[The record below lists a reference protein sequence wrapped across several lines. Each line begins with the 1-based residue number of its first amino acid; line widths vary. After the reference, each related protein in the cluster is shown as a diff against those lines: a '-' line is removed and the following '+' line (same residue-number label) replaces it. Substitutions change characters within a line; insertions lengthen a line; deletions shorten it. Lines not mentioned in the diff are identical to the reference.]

1 MDRSIP
7 TVGIEF
13 GSARYS
19 AVLVPY
25 YIAGFYQLV
34 LHGARIYSCTG
45 TVLVECAHLHESDL
59 STFDL
64 KLQYWYHRTS
74 TTGSYQLSCTSTA

>member
-1 MDRSIP
+1 MFLSDS
-7 TVGIEF
+7 EF
-13 GSARYS
+13 FCLRHETILGHDLYANTCTM
-19 AVLVPY
+19 V
-25 YIAGFYQLV
+25 V

-74 TTGSYQLSCTSTA
+74 TTGSYQLSCTSSA

>member
-1 MDRSIP
+1 M
-7 TVGIEF
+7 
-13 GSARYS
+13 
-19 AVLVPY
+19 
-25 YIAGFYQLV
+25 
-34 LHGARIYSCTG
+34 HGARCARAASHQEMHVPAGLYQYRYRCMNFVAC

-74 TTGSYQLSCTSTA
+74 TIGSYQLSCTSSA